1 MPTTQTYYDQ
11 LILNS
16 NAAAAAKKTAL
27 DQAYE
32 RMTTATF
39 DDSGQISYKKDDKG
53 NPLYGSMDV
62 DYMNRARETGAGAES
77 SGMLKSGQYT
87 RSLAEGQAAYRSSV
101 LGAKSET
108 EAQKTQIDQELAQ
121 KQAEYKAMYGTVGG
135 SSGGGSSGG
144 GNNASSS
151 SSKNDKSDITDTPK
165 MGTEKE
171 LTPRETSTSVARTG
185 NLTPSQQQGLA
196 TRNTVKGG
204 FGATKSPQAAAGPA
218 KTPTTTTVPKKPT
231 PPPKPV
237 TVRPGQRVIRP
248 GQVR

>member
-11 LILNS
+11 LIINS

-53 NPLYGSMDV
+53 NPLYGSIDV
-62 DYMNRARETGAGAES
+62 DYMNRTRQTGAGAES
-77 SGMLKSGQYT
+77 SGMLRSGQYT

-108 EAQKTQIDQELAQ
+108 EAQKTQVDQETAQ

-144 GNNASSS
+144 GSSGSGS
-151 SSKNDKSDITDTPK
+151 SA
-165 MGTEKE
+165 GTGAGAG
-171 LTPRETSTSVARTG
+171 LPPVTTAPGIGGTSTTKTPTAPTT
-185 NLTPSQQQGLA
+185 NLTPSQQKGLA

-218 KTPTTTTVPKKPT
+218 KSPTQVTTPKPT
-231 PPPKPV
+231 PQPKPV
-237 TVRPGQRVIRP
+237 TTKPGQRVIRP

>member
-16 NAAAAAKKTAL
+16 NAAAAAKKSAL

-62 DYMNRARETGAGAES
+62 DYMNRVRQTGAGAES

-135 SSGGGSSGG
+135 SSGGRSSGG

-151 SSKNDKSDITDTPK
+151 SSKNDTPDITDTPK

-171 LTPRETSTSVARTG
+171 LTPRETSTSVARTS
-185 NLTPSQQQGLA
+185 NLTPSQQKGLA

-218 KTPTTTTVPKKPT
+218 KSPTQATTPKPT
-231 PPPKPV
+231 PQPKPV
-237 TVRPGQRVIRP
+237 TTKPGQRVIRP
-248 GQVR
+248 GQVK

>member
-32 RMTTATF
+32 RMTTATV

-53 NPLYGSMDV
+53 NPLYGSLDI
-62 DYMNRARETGAGAES
+62 DYMNRARQTSAGAES

-87 RSLAEGQAAYRSSV
+87 RSLAEGQAAYRSGII
-101 LGAKSET
+101 GAKSQT
-108 EAQKTQIDQELAQ
+108 EAQKTLVDQETAQ

-135 SSGGGSSGG
+135 SSGGGSSTSGG
-144 GNNASSS
+144 SKTDSTN
-151 SSKNDKSDITDTPK
+151 KNDMPAITDKPSIGDTTTKKTNTTP
-165 MGTEKE
+165 
-171 LTPRETSTSVARTG
+171 SS
-185 NLTPSQQQGLA
+185 NLTPSQQRGLA
-196 TRNTVKGG
+196 TRNTVPGG
-204 FGATKSPQAAAGPA
+204 FGATKSPQAAAGAA
-218 KTPTTTTVPKKPT
+218 KTPTQATTPKPVSR
-231 PPPKPV
+231 PKPV
-237 TVRPGQRVIRP
+237 TTKPGQAVIRP